1 MSVGKKDIPKIY
13 KIFQWLRG
21 FEDSGSAKS
30 EKEKRIIVEFDDGE
44 SEIEVEYGS
53 FTFEFKMKSNDKR
66 KIISEINKRTGISS
80 ARIKKIIT
88 FKEDD

>member
-21 FEDSGSAKS
+21 FEDSKYVKR
-30 EKEKRIIVEFDDGE
+30 EKERRIIVEFDDGK

-53 FTFEFKMKSNDKR
+53 FTFEFKMKSNNKI
-66 KIISEINKRTGISS
+66 KIINEIKKKTGIPS
-80 ARIKKIIT
+80 ARIKKNNYL
-88 FKEDD
+88 